1 MLFTQQSKLH
11 PGTTYQVKDVSRLFW
26 LIVSGIFWSV
36 VAYYL
41 FQVQDVNAVYSFLNG
56 GVLIGNL
63 TQSWLYVAAL
73 GGLIL
78 TTLFAVRAVFRF
90 VANFNGVLV
99 DLNEGT
105 VRYPGGGV
113 IRNKF
118 SDQFRA
124 QFLFQSCYRFVTQ
137 LDQIRMIEPRNVT
150 VEGESAGAAFVGGAA
165 ASLGAATVPQKV
177 RQTYFFLEFNG
188 SFGAVSLSFSS
199 EGKRD
204 EVYSFIRQYERMGV
218 PVLDAL
224 KPRTPSS
231 KIQDAK
237 GANYGKNQNAPATN
251 PLTSKLEMLAQL
263 KKSGALSDAEFS
275 AAKRKLGL

>member
-41 FQVQDVNAVYSFLNG
+41 FKVQDVNAVYSFLNG

-78 TTLFAVRAVFRF
+78 TILFAVRAVFRF
-90 VANFNGVLV
+90 VANFNGVVV

-118 SDQFRA
+118 SDLFRA
-124 QFLFQSCYRFVTQ
+124 RFLFQSCYRFVTP

-150 VEGESAGAAFVGGAA
+150 VETKGSGAA
-165 ASLGAATVPQKV
+165 AMALAKTCEQGSEQRRSLEDKLP
-177 RQTYFFLEFNG
+177 NN
-188 SFGAVSLSFSS
+188 
-199 EGKRD
+199 KRHQH
-204 EVYSFIRQYERMGV
+204 S
-218 PVLDAL
+218 
-224 KPRTPSS
+224 
-231 KIQDAK
+231 
-237 GANYGKNQNAPATN
+237 
-251 PLTSKLEMLAQL
+251 
-263 KKSGALSDAEFS
+263 ALSICWILMAAS
-275 AAKRKLGL
+275 AR